1 MTGFSARR
9 PRVNKMTLSPAL
21 ANRLKEAAGQG
32 GFSED
37 ANEIAPHLAEWRGRW
52 QGKST
57 LLLKPKTTEAVA
69 RILAICNETV
79 TAIVPQGGNTGLVGG
94 QIPTQGEVLLSLE
107 RMNRILAVEP
117 GENLLV
123 AEAGVILANVQK
135 AADGV
140 NRLFPLSL
148 AAEGSCTIGGNL
160 STNAGGVGV
169 LRYGMARELVLGIE
183 VVLANGAVLDLMRS
197 LRKDNTGYDLKQIF
211 IGAEGTLEIITACAL
226 KLFAKPHSYATVFAA
241 ISRADAALDLL
252 NRLQEATGGLVNAFE
267 LVSRAGLDLVL
278 KHIPGTSDPRPKH
291 SGWFVLAEI
300 SNPAAFDAG
309 PALEASLAK
318 AMDDGLVAD
327 AVFAKS
333 ERERNSLW
341 RLRESLS
348 EAQKLEGASLKHD
361 VSVPLA
367 RVPEFL
373 AAADRVV
380 KKALPG
386 ARPVA
391 FGHIGDG
398 NIHFNICAPPGKDAA
413 LLAARDKIERLVHD
427 EAHRLGGSISA
438 EHGIGLAKRE
448 AIALYKNKAELELMR
463 ALKRTLDPNNI
474 LNPGKLLPSI

>member
-211 IGAEGTLEIITACAL
+211 IGAEGTLGIITACAL